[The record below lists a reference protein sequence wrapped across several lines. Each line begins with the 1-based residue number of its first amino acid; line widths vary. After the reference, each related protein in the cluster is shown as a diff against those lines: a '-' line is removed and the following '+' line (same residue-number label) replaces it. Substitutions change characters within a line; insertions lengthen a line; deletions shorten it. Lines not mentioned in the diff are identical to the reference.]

1 MLLAIDVGNTNTAFA
16 VLDHRK
22 VVRQWRCAT
31 DDQRTGDEYFVWLTS
46 LMDNSNVG
54 SLDSVVISSVVP
66 NALFHL
72 KSLCRRYF
80 ELEPLIV
87 GSEGCRLPV
96 AARVDAGTNVGAD
109 RLVNA
114 AAAFAVYGGDL
125 IVVDFG
131 TATTF
136 DVVASDGSYIGGAIA
151 PGVELSVRVLHEAAA
166 ALPHV
171 EVARPD
177 QVVGTN
183 TRDCLHSGIYWGYL
197 GMVEG
202 ICDRIR
208 RERGKDMMVVATG
221 GLASLFGLEKAVF
234 DHIDADLTVRG
245 LALIHE
251 FNTS

>member
-1 MLLAIDVGNTNTAFA
+1 MLLAIDVGNTNTVFA
-16 VLDHRK
+16 VLDQGN

-31 DDQRTGDEYFVWLTS
+31 DAQRTGDEYFAWLKP
-46 LMDNSNVG
+46 LMENSGVG
-54 SLDSVVISSVVP
+54 RLDSVVISSVVP

-80 ELEPLIV
+80 ELEPLVI
-87 GSEGCRLPV
+87 GSEDCRLPV
-96 AARVDAGTNVGAD
+96 AARVDKGTNVGAD
-109 RLVNA
+109 RLVNT

-136 DVVASDGSYIGGAIA
+136 DVVSSDGAYVGGAIA

-183 TRDCLHSGIYWGYL
+183 TRDCLHSGVYWGYL

-202 ICDRIR
+202 ICRRIR
-208 RERGKDMMVVATG
+208 RERGKAMMVVATG
-221 GLASLFGLEKAVF
+221 GLASLFGREKSVF

-251 FNTS
+251 FNQP